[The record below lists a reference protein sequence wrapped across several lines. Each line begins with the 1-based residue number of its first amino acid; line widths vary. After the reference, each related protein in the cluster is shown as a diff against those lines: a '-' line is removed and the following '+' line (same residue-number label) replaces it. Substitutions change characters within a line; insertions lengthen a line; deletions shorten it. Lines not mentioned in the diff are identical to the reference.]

1 MSITAEEVKKIA
13 YLARLS
19 IQEENIQMYAN
30 NLSGILDLV
39 AQMDAVDTDS
49 VEPMAHPQDV
59 SQRLR
64 EDKVTE
70 TDQREK
76 FLQNAPA
83 TEEGLFLVPKVI
95 E

>member
-1 MSITAEEVKKIA
+1 MSLTADEVKKIA
-13 YLARLS
+13 FLARLS
-19 IQEENIQMYAN
+19 IQEENIQTYAD

-49 VEPMAHPQDV
+49 VTPMAHPQDV

-64 EDKVTE
+64 ADVVTE
-70 TDQREK
+70 TNQREK
-76 FLQNAPA
+76 FQQNSPA
-83 TEEGLFLVPKVI
+83 IEDGLFLVPKVI

>member
-1 MSITAEEVKKIA
+1 MSLTADEVKKIA
-13 YLARLS
+13 FLARLS
-19 IQEENIQMYAN
+19 IQEENIQTYAD

-49 VEPMAHPQDV
+49 VTPMAHPQDV

-64 EDKVTE
+64 ADVVTE
-70 TDQREK
+70 TNQREK
-76 FLQNAPA
+76 LQQNSPA
-83 TEEGLFLVPKVI
+83 IEDGLFLVPKVI

>member
-1 MSITAEEVKKIA
+1 MSLTAEEVRKIA

-19 IQEENIQMYAN
+19 IQEENIQTYAD

-39 AQMDAVDTDS
+39 AQMDAVDTDNI
-49 VEPMAHPQDV
+49 EPMAHPQDV

-64 EDKVTE
+64 KDKVTE
-70 TDQREK
+70 VNQREK
-76 FLQNAPA
+76 FLKNAPA
-83 TEEGLFLVPKVI
+83 TEAGLFLVPKVI